1 MNRDQSSL
9 VQSVPCFAS
18 ASATESIPAGQ
29 MASRGRVVPK
39 CPAGH
44 PAFNAHSRHE
54 TDQMLSGY
62 HIEMCAAPKSH
73 PEDGDA
79 TFARRA
85 TGDQRCRR
93 TTILL
98 RQAKL
103 VTPHHRVR
111 PLMRGAS

>member
-1 MNRDQSSL
+1 MSW
-9 VQSVPCFAS
+9 VMVSVPYAAEPLAWTVRS
-18 ASATESIPAGQ
+18 GTGGTDGQ
-29 MASRGRVVPK
+29 RSRGRVVPK

-54 TDQMLSGY
+54 TDPMLSGY
-62 HIEMCAAPKSH
+62 HIEMCAASKSH

-79 TFARRA
+79 TFVRRA

-111 PLMRGAS
+111 PLMRGAR